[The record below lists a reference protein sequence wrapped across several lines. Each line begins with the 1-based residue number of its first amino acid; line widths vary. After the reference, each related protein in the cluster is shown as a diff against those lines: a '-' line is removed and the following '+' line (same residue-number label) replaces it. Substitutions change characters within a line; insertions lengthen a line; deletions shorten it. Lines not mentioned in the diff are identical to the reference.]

1 MSRYAFTYQQEI
13 GHQGQSLVPHFP
25 GGLSGVTI
33 GPGYDMGSRTPME
46 IYEDL
51 TKAGIHP
58 QTAQAF
64 MDAASKTGD
73 EAQAWVN
80 QHRHELYITEEQ
92 QQALFDHVLVDEYER
107 RLRSQLAQFA
117 DESDTVTHD
126 MISWENLS
134 EKQKHILFDF
144 AYNPGLSKFPTLTE
158 AVLLE
163 DWDTVAQ
170 SFERFSG
177 GEPLSYR
184 NDTFYATFL
193 DPNAPPIESGSEIAE
208 VIDAIELPEN
218 ESIEVAETIWS
229 NDLYAETPITE
240 EHHASHNAQTDVHLE
255 NTLNEQ
261 DWDV

>member
-33 GPGYDMGSRTPME
+33 GPGYDMGGRTPQE
-46 IYEDL
+46 IYADL
-51 TKAGIHP
+51 TNAGIPP
-58 QTAQAF
+58 QTAQLF
-64 MDAASKTGD
+64 MGAASKTGV
-73 EAQAWVN
+73 EAQEWVN
-80 QHRHELYITEEQ
+80 EHRHELYITEEQ
-92 QQALFDHVLVDEYER
+92 QQALFDHVLVEEYER
-107 RLRSQLAQFA
+107 RLRAQLSQFA
-117 DESDTVTHD
+117 DENESVTHE

-158 AVLLE
+158 AVLRE

-170 SFERFSG
+170 SFERFSA

-193 DPNAPPIESGSEIAE
+193 DPNAPPIEVSLEVAE
-208 VIDAIELPEN
+208 VIEAVELPEN
-218 ESIEVAETIWS
+218 EPIETVEEIWN
-229 NDLYAETPITE
+229 NDFYAEISAPEEPLPIQPLHQDT
-240 EHHASHNAQTDVHLE
+240 HLGD
-255 NTLNEQ
+255 LMNEQ
-261 DWDV
+261 NWNG

>member
-51 TKAGIHP
+51 TKAGIPP
-58 QTAQAF
+58 QTAQKF

-80 QHRHELYITEEQ
+80 EHHHELYITDEQ

-107 RLRSQLAQFA
+107 RLRSQLVQFA
-117 DESDTVTHD
+117 DENENVTHD

-158 AVLLE
+158 AVLNE
-163 DWDTVAQ
+163 DWDTVAA

-177 GEPLSYR
+177 GQPLSYR

-193 DPNAPPIESGSEIAE
+193 DPNAPPIEASLEVAE
-208 VIDAIELPEN
+208 VIETVETPEN
-218 ESIEVAETIWS
+218 EPVETVEAIWS
-229 NDLYAETPITE
+229 NDLYAEIPVVE
-240 EHHASHNAQTDVHLE
+240 EHHTIPEPQPDAHLE
-255 NTLNEQ
+255 NLLDEQ
-261 DWDV
+261 DWNV